1 MANETAIQ
9 QYDEAAFSSL
19 SQWRP
24 PAQILTEARAAAS
37 ALVEVIKLKKNPVMF
52 NKEQYLEFEDWQTC
66 ARFYGCTVKVEETR
80 FVEFSG
86 VQGFE
91 ATAVV
96 LDRQQNEI
104 SRAESMCLNDE
115 ENWGMRT
122 KYEWRDVLD
131 GNGNKIWEDYKKKD
145 GSAGKRPKG
154 ERVEAGSTPTP
165 LFQLRSMAQTRAC
178 AKALRQVFAWVVVL
192 AGYKPTVAEEMDG
205 EPREGQGEQGD
216 EKPKPQTQRKSQKQ
230 ETKAPQEEQSI
241 CAECRGPNGSHTA
254 ECTMGKKKEPS
265 KDMRTDAEKD
275 AAWQAKPGHDP
286 KVHVNRK
293 QGALLFAIQR
303 NVGMPDEA
311 VKATIRAI
319 CEIPEGQEVSR
330 QLLPQAKFNEVLD
343 AIDPDFKHHERPE
356 PF

>member
-66 ARFYGCTVKVEETR
+66 ARFYGCTVKVEETH

-145 GSAGKRPKG
+145 GTMGKRPKG

-178 AKALRQVFAWVVVL
+178 ARALRQVFAWVVVL
-192 AGYKPTVAEEMDG
+192 AGYKPTVAEEIDG
-205 EPREGQGEQGD
+205 EPREGQSEQRE
-216 EKPKPQTQRKSQKQ
+216 EKPRPQVQRKSEKK
-230 ETKAPQEEQSI
+230 EAPQEETI
-241 CAECRGPNGSHTA
+241 CAECRGPNGAHTA
-254 ECTMGKKKEPS
+254 ECSAGKKKEGTPPV
-265 KDMRTDAEKD
+265 KTDEEKD

-286 KVHVNRK
+286 KVHISRK
-293 QGALLFAIQR
+293 QGALLFAIQGKF
-303 NVGMPDEA
+303 GMSDDA

-330 QLLPQAKFNEVLD
+330 QLLPQSKFPEVLD
-343 AIDPDFKHHERPE
+343 AVDPEFKFHERPE